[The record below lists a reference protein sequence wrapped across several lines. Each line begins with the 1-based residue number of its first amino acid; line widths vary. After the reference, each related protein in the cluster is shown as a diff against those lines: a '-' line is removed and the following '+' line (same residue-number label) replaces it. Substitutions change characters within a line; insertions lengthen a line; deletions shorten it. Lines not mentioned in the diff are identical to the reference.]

1 MKFHRL
7 IGADIPAGKG
17 QERVKSAGI
26 PAVDRWHNS
35 VRKHPKSDT
44 KVTQLDGALAP
55 QNGQKRPKS
64 GEVSPVDGCGYSRR
78 KTHTVLEHSMD
89 QERTFIHHKTGHPTT
104 MRTGN
109 IGKSPESQQSV

>member
-1 MKFHRL
+1 M
-7 IGADIPAGKG
+7 GADIPAGKG

-55 QNGQKRPKS
+55 QNGQISVLKHHPETEKVDRCNNS
-64 GEVSPVDGCGYSRR
+64 GE
-78 KTHTVLEHSMD
+78 KTVACATNVVL
-89 QERTFIHHKTGHPTT
+89 
-104 MRTGN
+104 
-109 IGKSPESQQSV
+109 